1 MIPRIL
7 SVAGPLLGYVSL
19 GVLLW
24 ALYRHRGRLDRSAL
38 GVFVLSIAVCFVFV
52 QSGHRVYFDED
63 IYIQIAS
70 NLSRAPVAQLTLLG
84 TPETV
89 EVSTYYKEPVGYPSL
104 LGLVFALFG
113 ATEGVAFLLTRV
125 LFAFLVT
132 GVYLLARDGFK
143 QGWMAWIAAMTFLGV
158 PVVLDYSVSA
168 GTDIPMAL
176 FTVVGLWGL
185 VSRAPALAVA
195 GLALVVQLRLEAV
208 VLTSL
213 LVLSPTIRRKWKFI
227 GLILVSGELFHLAW
241 LLSAAP
247 AYATAIGIESTFS
260 PAYVPDNLTSSARYL
275 FDQNRF
281 PWGISVLALLSVL
294 VWAWNLGR
302 RWRSR
307 PVGGVPDL
315 SGVHYLMGW
324 IGLLLPVYLVFY
336 AGSFDL
342 NPRYSIQIVVPLIL
356 LAVSSL
362 RFLSRVQ
369 RYPVVVALAGS
380 LLFSNLSERPEDRD
394 PASFVNVLASDHRR
408 MVLIAE
414 DLGPDSIVLTTE
426 PEVFLNQGISAM
438 NAVFATE
445 RPQAVQALSDKYGTV
460 LYYSGTRATVP
471 NGEQWLADRLLQE
484 EYKPTLIESYIIGGR
499 RTALYRIY

>member
-7 SVAGPLLGYVSL
+7 SVAGPLLVYVSL

-52 QSGHRVYFDED
+52 RSGHRVYFDED

-176 FTVVGLWGL
+176 FTVVGLWGM
-185 VSRAPALAVA
+185 VSGAPALAVA
-195 GLALVVQLRLEAV
+195 GLALAVQMRLEAV

-213 LVLSPTIRRKWKFI
+213 LVLSPTISRKWKFI
-227 GLILVSGELFHLAW
+227 GLISGFGRAVS
-241 LLSAAP
+241 SCVAP
-247 AYATAIGIESTFS
+247 LHRPGI
-260 PAYVPDNLTSSARYL
+260 RRR
-275 FDQNRF
+275 NRNR
-281 PWGISVLALLSVL
+281 IDV
-294 VWAWNLGR
+294 
-302 RWRSR
+302 
-307 PVGGVPDL
+307 L
-315 SGVHYLMGW
+315 SGVCSRQPDIFRQIPVRPESVSMGH
-324 IGLLLPVYLVFY
+324 F
-336 AGSFDL
+336 S
-342 NPRYSIQIVVPLIL
+342 
-356 LAVSSL
+356 
-362 RFLSRVQ
+362 SRVAVGA
-369 RYPVVVALAGS
+369 RLGVEPRTALAGS
-380 LLFSNLSERPEDRD
+380 ARGRGAGSFGGPLPDGVDWTAHVRVSGLLRWEF
-394 PASFVNVLASDHRR
+394 
-408 MVLIAE
+408 
-414 DLGPDSIVLTTE
+414 
-426 PEVFLNQGISAM
+426 
-438 NAVFATE
+438 
-445 RPQAVQALSDKYGTV
+445 
-460 LYYSGTRATVP
+460 
-471 NGEQWLADRLLQE
+471 
-484 EYKPTLIESYIIGGR
+484 
-499 RTALYRIY
+499 